1 MNDRTAAGLVG
12 LTDDGTP
19 LLDEFGE
26 RLRVLRARR
35 GMTRKDLARASKVSD
50 RYLASL
56 ESGKANPSLLVLDQV
71 ARGLECSVAEV
82 LGDMTTASPEWLLL
96 RDLLKDRSEAD
107 IRMARVLASETIGV
121 QVDHGSA
128 VRRIALIGLRGAGK
142 STLGHLLAE
151 DLDMP
156 LIELSEHIERIA
168 GYSIREIQ
176 DLYGTSAYRRYE
188 YRALEEAL
196 QIYPEFVLAAPGGL
210 VSEPTTF
217 RLLLSSCWTVWLRA
231 EPEDHMRRV
240 ARQGDLRPM
249 AGNAEAMED
258 LRRILRVREAFYSK
272 ADVTVGTS
280 GQTLD
285 ETFTMLRTTVR
296 HRLGATA

>member
-1 MNDRTAAGLVG
+1 MNDRTAAGLSE
-12 LTDDGTP
+12 LADDRGP

-35 GMTRKDLARASKVSD
+35 GMTRRDLGRASSVSD
-50 RYLASL
+50 RYVASL
-56 ESGKANPSLLVLDQV
+56 ESGKANPSLLVLDQL
-71 ARGLECSVAEV
+71 ARGLECSVAEI

-96 RDLLKDRSEAD
+96 RDLLRDRGEAD
-107 IRMARVLASETIGV
+107 VRKARIVASESIGV
-121 QVDHGSA
+121 QVDHGSS

-176 DLYGTSAYRRYE
+176 DLYGTRAYRRYE
-188 YRALEEAL
+188 YRALAEAL
-196 QIYPEFVLAAPGGL
+196 QIYPEFVMAAPGGL
-210 VSEPTTF
+210 VSEPSTF
-217 RLLLSSCWTVWLRA
+217 RLLLSHCWTVWLRA

-240 ARQGDLRPM
+240 AQQGDLRPM
-249 AGNAEAMED
+249 AGNSEAMDD
-258 LRRILRVREAFYSK
+258 LRRILTVREPFYSK
-272 ADVTVGTS
+272 ADVAVDTS
-280 GQTLD
+280 SQSLD
-285 ETFTMLRTTVR
+285 DTFLLLRTTVR
-296 HRLGATA
+296 HRLELSG